1 MMKAVLL
8 ESELYNGAMTDL
20 TELKGLIQD
29 VLIDNE
35 EAFKMIEK
43 ILKAFDE
50 AAAIAGQN
58 TTEDG
63 TRFEI
68 VNADPETFMEIEYG
82 DELES

>member
-43 ILKAFDE
+43 ILKAIEE
-50 AAAIAGQN
+50 AASIAELA
-58 TTEDG
+58 EDG
-63 TRFEI
+63 ERFEI
-68 VNADPETFMEIEYG
+68 VNTDSKMYMDVEVE
-82 DELES
+82 ELES